1 MNAVPFKINHVFGGL
16 GECHGLLRQEG
27 KLLVLEFQ
35 VQDSLLNV
43 IKGGVKSVEI
53 PLADVTRI
61 ELRRRWLGLS
71 NSLELQLSRMDLA
84 EQVPAMKHGLLTLSI
99 RRHDVPLAKSL
110 VESVRQPATSA
121 ASVVPR

>member
-1 MNAVPFKINHVFGGL
+1 MNAVPFKINNVFGGL

-27 KLLVLEFQ
+27 KLLVIEFQ

-43 IKGGVKSVEI
+43 IKGGVKSLEI
-53 PLADVTRI
+53 PLSDVTRI
-61 ELRRRWLGLS
+61 ELRRRWLGLA

-99 RRHDVPLAKSL
+99 RRHDVPLARSL
-110 VESVRQPATSA
+110 VESVRQSVASA
-121 ASVVPR
+121 ASMSR

>member
-35 VQDSLLNV
+35 VQDSIINV

-53 PLADVTRI
+53 PLSDVARI
-61 ELRRRWLGLS
+61 QLRRRWLGFS
-71 NSLELQLSRMDLA
+71 NSLEVQLSRMDLA
-84 EQVPAMKHGLLTLSI
+84 EQIPAMKHGLLVLAI
-99 RRHDVPLAKSL
+99 RHRDVPLANTL
-110 VESVRQPATSA
+110 IENAQRFGNGT
-121 ASVVPR
+121 